1 MYAIGKMLS
10 IRIGYK
16 EGKGMAEYK
25 QYERLG

>member
-1 MYAIGKMLS
+1 MDANGKMIA

-25 QYERLG
+25 QYESLG